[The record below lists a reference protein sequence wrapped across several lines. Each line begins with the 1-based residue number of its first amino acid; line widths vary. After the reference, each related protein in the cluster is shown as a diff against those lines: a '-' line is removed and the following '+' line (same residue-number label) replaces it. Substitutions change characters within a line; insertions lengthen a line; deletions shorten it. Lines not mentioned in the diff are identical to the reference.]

1 MTRLSC
7 LPVFVLFIASCHSAS
22 KPAFSLTETSMYSL
36 DTVRMVAGS
45 GDEKAAGKKI
55 QEAVGLFKKGSDTA
69 GSVALFKSAVWLDPT
84 AKSYFDLGGILIAAH
99 RNDEAINALY
109 IAEKLNYTPLANVMA
124 RYALA
129 YSNRDTAHNENG
141 EKVPSER
148 ALHYMEL
155 AIEMGYA
162 HPRDFLQQTMFPNLS
177 GSPLFDATY
186 VAAVGGGPGINSDKG
201 LWESFSGQFS
211 DLPLPLVI
219 DRKWIQAHGHG
230 ADISTQYE
238 KYIPEMRNVR
248 FAREESYNY
257 YYVGLVHR
265 DAHYIALIYCSTMD
279 GAEGESSLVYN
290 LVSYDHHG
298 KIIDMLP
305 VAGRED
311 VAKNFMTFSI
321 QPNLRFQVQEFAV
334 IYKEKPEDAGYG
346 ADNIS
351 GETPFDPKQ
360 YHIATSGKFELTGAP
375 LAAR

>member
-1 MTRLSC
+1 
-7 LPVFVLFIASCHSAS
+7 
-22 KPAFSLTETSMYSL
+22 MYSI
-36 DTVRMVAGS
+36 DTVRMVAGT

-55 QEAVGLFKKGSDTA
+55 QEAVTLFKKGSDTA
-69 GSVALFKSAVWLDPT
+69 GSVALFKSAVLLDPT
-84 AKSYFDLGGILIAAH
+84 AKTYFDLAGILIAAH
-99 RNDEAINALY
+99 RNDEATDALS

-129 YSNRDTAHNENG
+129 WSNRDTVHNENG
-141 EKVPSER
+141 EKVPSEK

-162 HPRDFLQQTMFPNLS
+162 HPRDFLQRTMFPNLS
-177 GSPLFDATY
+177 GTPLFDATY

-201 LWESFSGQFS
+201 LWESFAGQFP
-211 DLPLPLVI
+211 DLTLPLVI

-265 DAHYIALIYCSTMD
+265 DANYIALIYCSTMD
-279 GAEGESSLVYN
+279 GAEGESTLAYN

-311 VAKNFMTFSI
+311 VAKNFTSFSI
-321 QPNLRFQVQEFAV
+321 QPNLMFQVQEFAV
-334 IYKEKPEDAGYG
+334 TYKEKPEDAGYG

-351 GETPFDPKQ
+351 GETPFKPRQ
-360 YHIATSGKFELTGAP
+360 YHISASGKFESMGAP

>member
-1 MTRLSC
+1 
-7 LPVFVLFIASCHSAS
+7 
-22 KPAFSLTETSMYSL
+22 
-36 DTVRMVAGS
+36 MVAGS

-55 QEAVGLFKKGSDTA
+55 QEAVALFKKGSDTA
-69 GSVALFKSAVWLDPT
+69 GSLALFESAVQLNPT
-84 AKSYFDLGGILIAAH
+84 ARAYFDLAGLLIAG
-99 RNDEAINALY
+99 RKYDEAINALY

-129 YSNRDTAHNENG
+129 YSNRDSAFNKDEDGN
-141 EKVPSER
+141 KIPSEK

-162 HPRDFLQQTMFPNLS
+162 HPRDFLQKTQFPNLA
-177 GSPLFDATY
+177 GTPLFDATY

-201 LWESFSGQFS
+201 LWESFSGQFP
-211 DLPLPLVI
+211 DLSLPLVI

-257 YYVGLVHR
+257 YYVGLIHR
-265 DAHYIALIYCSTMD
+265 DANYIALIYCSTME
-279 GAEGESSLVYN
+279 GAEGESSLVYT
-290 LVSYDHHG
+290 LASYDHHG

-311 VAKNFMTFSI
+311 VAKNFMAFSI
-321 QPNLRFQVQEFAV
+321 QPNLLFQVQEFAV
-334 IYKEKPEDAGYG
+334 TYKEKPEEAGYG

-351 GETPFDPKQ
+351 GETPSKPKQ
-360 YHIATSGKFELTGAP
+360 YHIGSSGKFESMGSS

>member
-1 MTRLSC
+1 MKSLSC
-7 LPVFVLFIASCHSAS
+7 LPALVFFIASCHSAS
-22 KPAFSLTETSMYSL
+22 HPVVSLTETSMYSI

-55 QEAVGLFKKGSDTA
+55 QQAVALFKKGSDTP
-69 GSVALFKSAVWLDPT
+69 GSVALFKSAVWLDPI
-84 AKSYFDLGGILIAAH
+84 AKTYFDYAGILIAAH
-99 RNDEAINALY
+99 RNDEAIDALS

-129 YSNRDTAHNENG
+129 WSNRDTVHNENG
-141 EKVPSER
+141 KKVPSER

-162 HPRDFLQQTMFPNLS
+162 HPRDFLQKTMFPNLS

-186 VAAVGGGPGINSDKG
+186 VAAIGGGPGINSDKG
-201 LWESFSGQFS
+201 LWESFAGQFP
-211 DLPLPLVI
+211 DIRLPLVI
-219 DRKWIQAHGHG
+219 DRKWIETHGHG

-257 YYVGLVHR
+257 YYTGLIHK
-265 DAHYIALIYCSTMD
+265 DANYIALIYCSTMD
-279 GAEGESSLVYN
+279 DADGESTLAYT

-305 VAGRED
+305 VAGRVD
-311 VAKNFMTFSI
+311 VAKNFTAFSI
-321 QPNLRFQVQEFAV
+321 QPNLMFQTQEFAV
-334 IYKEKPEDAGYG
+334 TYKEKPEEAGYG
-346 ADNIS
+346 ANNIS
-351 GETPFDPKQ
+351 GETPFTPKQ
-360 YHIATSGKFELTGAP
+360 YHIATSGKFELLGAP